1 MARSKRKLKPSNHC
15 VSVWL
20 ARRPLT
26 KREAFA
32 YTADDE
38 QQFRFPKA
46 DVDEVA
52 RSKFAADF
60 SLTYDDSFMEEEFK
74 RSPTAIRS
82 LVRGLE
88 FCSRIPDEIAA
99 AAKKRRITKSNYIV
113 ALPYFMYDSKDYA
126 QPYAS
131 RLHEYSNRRSP
142 LSFVGCFVTKE
153 AKANAE
159 SVSIP
164 MSKKRILL
172 LKHDPIAANF
182 KVHAVQ
188 RDKASLTIYSGISS
202 RRLRKE
208 TKDFE
213 SPKDAN
219 SAMASMV
226 DEKLKENYR
235 VEDRGWKTWV
245 T

>member
-1 MARSKRKLKPSNHC
+1 M
-15 VSVWL
+15 
-20 ARRPLT
+20 
-26 KREAFA
+26 
-32 YTADDE
+32 
-38 QQFRFPKA
+38 
-46 DVDEVA
+46 
-52 RSKFAADF
+52 
-60 SLTYDDSFMEEEFK
+60 
-74 RSPTAIRS
+74 
-82 LVRGLE
+82 
-88 FCSRIPDEIAA
+88 
-99 AAKKRRITKSNYIV
+99 
-113 ALPYFMYDSKDYA
+113 
-126 QPYAS
+126 
-131 RLHEYSNRRSP
+131 
-142 LSFVGCFVTKE
+142 TKE

-188 RDKASLTIYSGISS
+188 RDKASLTIYSEISS